1 MNDLRT
7 LFIGE
12 DNTWIFLAECA
23 MRAILMF
30 VLVLALMKLSGKK
43 EVRQFSVLELL
54 VIIGLGSA
62 LGDPMIYTEA
72 PILPSLVAIGT
83 VLFCYWG
90 VNKWTNRVPRVE
102 RFIEGQVRRVLH
114 QGVLD
119 LKALDAEGISA
130 SELFGDLRGMHVEH
144 LGQVKSAYVEVNGEV
159 SVFFHADEDVVPG
172 LPLAPESLARGAS
185 LRSMRS
191 FPCCCN
197 GCGYLTT
204 NPSEKMCP
212 PCGGDAWVQAVAF
225 KRVD

>member
-23 MRAILMF
+23 LRAVLMF

-62 LGDPMIYTEA
+62 LGDPMIYAEA

-90 VNKWTNRVPRVE
+90 VNKWTNRSPTVE
-102 RFIEGQVRRVLH
+102 RFVEGQVRRVLH

-119 LKALDAEGISA
+119 LQALDAEGISA
-130 SELFGDLRGMHVEH
+130 SELFGELRGMHVEH
-144 LGQVKSAYVEVNGEV
+144 LGQVKSAYVEISGEV
-159 SVFFHADEDVVPG
+159 SIFFQADEDVHPG
-172 LPLAPESLARGAS
+172 LPLAPESLALGAP
-185 LRSMRS
+185 LRSMQS
-191 FPCCCN
+191 FPLCCN
-197 GCGYLTT
+197 RCGYLLGK
-204 NPSEKMCP
+204 PSEENCP
-212 PCGGDAWVQAVAF
+212 PCGGDAWVPAVAF